1 MDKEH
6 SNYDELL
13 VSNNFEFDQR
23 KLKGFEGFPATARE
37 IRRLK
42 RNATEIEDLMKDF
55 EAFTIASNADQA
67 ELLVFDRG
75 VEISNCFPNHLGV
88 SLNFSKL

>member
-1 MDKEH
+1 MDTEH
-6 SNYDELL
+6 SNFDKLL

-37 IRRLK
+37 VTRLK

-67 ELLVFDRG
+67 ELLVFDRE
-75 VEISNCFPNHLGV
+75 V
-88 SLNFSKL
+88 